1 MREQKQI
8 LLIIVLLITGA
19 TIVITTLYGQGKKDL
34 TIFRQEEATPIK
46 EGVMTEKQREHS
58 KLIKG
63 EPYIGGKKIADLIA
77 KQGDVEVYGPI
88 RNVPLLHLSTD
99 EVLTY
104 LKCNA
109 DSVIIGRV
117 TSKSSNLIETGTFLF
132 TDYEVTVEEVLKDNS
147 VAPLRAD
154 SNITITRLG
163 GVVSLNGH
171 IVRAIDE
178 TSAPLTMGGHYLF
191 YLKYVPTTGSYRPLA
206 HPAFDDTFH
215 LLNTDV
221 SQVSNK
227 KLPFG
232 WHDRADAT
240 SFLSAARNVL
250 NSPCRFGEGQ

>member
-1 MREQKQI
+1 MTV
-8 LLIIVLLITGA
+8 LIIGV
-19 TIVITTLYGQGKKDL
+19 TIAIITLYAQGKKDL
-34 TIFRQEEATPIK
+34 TIFRQEAATPIK

-63 EPYIGGKKIADLIA
+63 EPYISGKKIADLIA

-88 RNVPLLHLSTD
+88 QNVPLPHLSTD

-109 DSVIIGRV
+109 NSVIIGRV
-117 TSKSSNLIETGTFLF
+117 ISKSSNLIGTGTFVF
-132 TDYEVTVEEVLKDNS
+132 TDYEVTIEDVLKDNS
-147 VAPLRAD
+147 DSPLSVG

-163 GVVSLNGH
+163 GTISLNGH

-178 TSAPLTMGGHYLF
+178 TSAPLTIGNNYLF
-191 YLKYVPTTGSYRPLA
+191 YLKYVPTTGAYRPLA

-215 LLNTDV
+215 LLNSEV

-227 KLPFG
+227 KSPFG
-232 WHDRADAT
+232 WHDKANAI
-240 SFLSAARNVL
+240 SFLTEARNVL
-250 NSPCRFGEGQ
+250 NSPCRFGEGN